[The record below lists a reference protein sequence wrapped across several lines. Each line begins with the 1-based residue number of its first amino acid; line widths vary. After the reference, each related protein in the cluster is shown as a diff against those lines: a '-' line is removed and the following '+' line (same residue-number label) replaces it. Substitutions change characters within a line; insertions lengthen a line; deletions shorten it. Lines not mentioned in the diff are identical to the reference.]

1 MASPGSFSCYPYDM
15 KSPANSKR
23 KKQTRKSK
31 PRQQLSSDKVWVA
44 MSAALWVTACFLPAF
59 TSTAGPFEQIYGF
72 DAFLK
77 GFLTLLN
84 PFSQLFVA
92 WLANFLW
99 GGFISVTLAKGRAE
113 AGIVL
118 GIAGF
123 ICASFILLPIT
134 TPYVFAYSSETRSA
148 QLDIGGIMWVAAIT
162 LPVLPALVRRYR
174 QIVQERVAGA

>member
-1 MASPGSFSCYPYDM
+1 M

-23 KKQTRKSK
+23 NRQTRKSK
-31 PRQQLSSDKVWVA
+31 SQQQLSSDKVWVA

-59 TSTAGPFEQIYGF
+59 TSTEGPFEQIYGF

-77 GFLTLLN
+77 GFFTLLN
-84 PFSQLFVA
+84 PFSQLFIA

-99 GGFISVTLAKGRAE
+99 VGFISVTLAKGRAE
-113 AGIVL
+113 AGIIL

-134 TPYVFAYSSETRSA
+134 APYMFTHASETRSA
-148 QLDIGGIMWVAAIT
+148 QLDIGGIMWVVAIT
-162 LPVLPALVRRYR
+162 LPVLPALARRYR
-174 QIVQERVAGA
+174 QIVHEQVAGA